1 VTHPKLGVP
10 AFYIIV
16 PGAHFRERAVGTS
29 VGMFSAKLVT
39 ESGNPSRALEQ
50 LELMDRILPDKYYL
64 QFFLGVSRLSL
75 NDPLNALSYFEKALD
90 LDPNSQDIPSIY
102 SYMGISLKELERY
115 REAIKVLEKAETY
128 DRERTDIYNLM
139 GFCYFKEKEHQ
150 KAIECFRK
158 VLKLDPSSAIDYA
171 NIASNYRDMGD
182 TENAAKYYRL
192 ALELDPGIDFAR
204 ESLKKLEK
212 G

>member
-1 VTHPKLGVP
+1 
-10 AFYIIV
+10 
-16 PGAHFRERAVGTS
+16 
-29 VGMFSAKLVT
+29 
-39 ESGNPSRALEQ
+39 
-50 LELMDRILPDKYYL
+50 MDRILPDKYYL

-115 REAIKVLEKAETY
+115 REAIEVLEKAETY